1 MHELYR
7 ESIEKAVWSHENHRS
22 VFHIKEEDVITAR
35 LYAYAYRAQTIGAFH
50 GCREALRGT
59 PGVAA
64 PDYHHGQEA
73 LRLLQELQDLGTLEV
88 PEDFRALI
96 FMLYYYDHKV
106 KQVVA
111 QLKGLA
117 HETESE
123 EIERIKAHF
132 ERNLSRIT
140 ESNGIFVARDDV
152 LPDQGSFI
160 VPNLGITIVPLIYG
174 DHHSWNSSHLP
185 GRCIGVT
192 NHRHHQG
199 IEIHLGYS
207 PMHGI
212 TMLDGYRTE
221 IREGYAMPIPVMSDH
236 GLDNLSEDEHWVP
249 FIFGSK
255 TLSGWGVFFD
265 VEPRP
270 VNAADL
276 REVPLESNE
285 MRNSVYIERAIEEKA
300 TAAGTEREI
309 VIPASAT
316 ASGKVGALELGIA
329 RVDDSGFTLTGDT
342 YKILSV
348 VRGKGSIEIG
358 GRRQT
363 LNEHDHVGIPAK
375 VDSSIDRQGEEAL
388 VILDAV
394 ILDDTT

>member
-7 ESIEKAVWSHENHRS
+7 ESIEKAVWSHENRRS

-35 LYAYAYRAQTIGAFH
+35 LYAYAYRSQTIGAFH

-59 PGVAA
+59 PGLAA

-73 LRLLQELQDLGTLEV
+73 IRLLQELQDLGTLEV

-96 FMLYYYDHKV
+96 FTLYYYDHKV

-123 EIERIKAHF
+123 DIERIIAHF

-140 ESNGIFVARDDV
+140 ESNGIFMARDDV

-192 NHRHHQG
+192 NHRHQQG

-207 PMHGI
+207 PMNGI

-270 VNAADL
+270 VNVANL

-300 TAAGTEREI
+300 TTAGTEREI

-316 ASGKVGALELGIA
+316 ASGKVGALELGVA
-329 RVDDSGFTLTGDT
+329 KVDDSGFTLTCDS

-363 LNEHDHVGIPAK
+363 LNVHDHVGIPAN
-375 VDSSIDRQGEEAL
+375 VDSSIDRQGEEPL

-394 ILDDTT
+394 ILDDPT